1 MRRVYLAGPING
13 LTVSQATAW
22 RNHAALLLEYTD
34 FECIDPLRGKISMHA
49 DGDRLMDGYDNLFS
63 DDKSVIARDL
73 YDIDRADVLLL
84 NTRWANS
91 ASLGSLVELGY
102 AKCRNIPI
110 VTVIDNEGPWAHS
123 AWVRVLST
131 FIAESLEDATDIIR
145 TL

>member
-1 MRRVYLAGPING
+1 MRKVYLAGPING
-13 LTVSQATAW
+13 LTVSQATTW

-49 DGDRLMDGYDNLFS
+49 DGDRPMDGYDILFS
-63 DDKSVIARDL
+63 HEKSVISRDL
-73 YDIDRADVLLL
+73 YDIDRADVFLL
-84 NTRWANS
+84 NTIWANS
-91 ASLGSLVELGY
+91 DSVGSLVELGY

-110 VTVIDNEGPWAHS
+110 VTVINGEGPWANC
-123 AWVRVLST
+123 AWVREPST